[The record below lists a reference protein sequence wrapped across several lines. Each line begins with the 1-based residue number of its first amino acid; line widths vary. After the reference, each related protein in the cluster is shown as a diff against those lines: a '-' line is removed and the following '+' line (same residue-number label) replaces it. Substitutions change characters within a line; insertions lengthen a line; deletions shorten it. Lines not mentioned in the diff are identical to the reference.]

1 MRLHVGGTD
10 LPTKRAYAGA
20 MSETTTPQQ
29 LERDLHVARHHGRWL
44 SDEERLELEREESER
59 LQNEE
64 QQRKLRTKLTVLAGV
79 CVLLPPMWPLALGLT
94 LYLLFPRTMT
104 RVGFAAGVFIVS
116 GAIVGTGLLIA
127 LIVWLLAVLI

>member
-1 MRLHVGGTD
+1 M
-10 LPTKRAYAGA
+10 KCAYSGV

-29 LERDLHVARHHGRWL
+29 LERDLHIARHHGRWL

-64 QQRKLRTKLTVLAGV
+64 QQKQLRTKLTVLAGV

-104 RVGFAAGVFIVS
+104 RVGFAAGAFIVT
-116 GAIVGTGLLIA
+116 GAIVGAGLLIA
-127 LIVWLLAVLI
+127 LIAWLFTVLL

>member
-1 MRLHVGGTD
+1 
-10 LPTKRAYAGA
+10 

-44 SDEERLELEREESER
+44 SEEERLELEREESER

-64 QQRKLRTKLTVLAGV
+64 QQRKMRTKLTVLAGV

>member
-1 MRLHVGGTD
+1 M
-10 LPTKRAYAGA
+10 KCAYPEV

-29 LERDLHVARHHGRWL
+29 LERDLQAARHHGRWL
-44 SDEERLELEREESER
+44 SDEERLALEREESER
-59 LQNEE
+59 QQKEA
-64 QQRKLRTKLTVLAGV
+64 QQRQLRRKLTVLAGV

-104 RVGFAAGVFIVS
+104 RVGFAAGAFIVS

-127 LIVWLLAVLI
+127 LILWIFAVLL